1 MQLWKDNLGRKRP
14 IKLTLLWYKLSRRLD
29 QKRIEGGVMHYLIE
43 ADCVES
49 SCEAMGDCDADSV
62 GEAIEKAKKYAEN
75 QCGARNG
82 EIIRWKLSE
91 LGEEEECG
99 HEDLR
104 GDGTIRGLPI
114 TASGAFIYGS
124 GKEVNVNFDNNKLG
138 PTLTEAHKVL
148 AALQEILPKSRLRRF
163 VRMTMNDIDLLTDI
177 LNCFDDYFFVSP
189 DSRDRSSIG

>member
-1 MQLWKDNLGRKRP
+1 
-14 IKLTLLWYKLSRRLD
+14 
-29 QKRIEGGVMHYLIE
+29 MHYLIE

-62 GEAIEKAKKYAEN
+62 EEAIQKAKKYAEN
-75 QCGARNG
+75 QCGVRNG

-91 LGEEEECG
+91 LGEEEEDG
-99 HEDLR
+99 HEV
-104 GDGTIRGLPI
+104 LPI
-114 TASGAFIYGS
+114 MASGAFISGS
-124 GKEVNVNFDNNKLG
+124 GKEVNVNFDHNKLG

-163 VRMTMNDIDLLTDI
+163 IRMTMNDIDLLTDV
-177 LNCFDDYFFVSP
+177 LNDFDDYFFVCP